1 MMMMIITIIIITISG
16 MVEECKR
23 FHSRLAELLS
33 IKKGEDYATTVS
45 WLRPGLFCHFTIK
58 ITLLKRLKNQET
70 DCEHSGK

>member
-1 MMMMIITIIIITISG
+1 MMMMMMMMMIIVSG
-16 MVEECKR
+16 MVEEYKR

-45 WLRPGLFCHFTIK
+45 RLRAGLFCPFTID
-58 ITLLKRLKNQET
+58 ITLLKRLKNQQT